1 MKTKTAPPLTML
13 VMAVTGILLIL
24 TTVECLTLQASR
36 PKKCAVRVMEAN
48 KWLTGMLS
56 SFTEV
61 AKLTDDQKFH

>member
-24 TTVECLTLQASR
+24 TSVECLTLMASI
-36 PKKCAVRVMEAN
+36 PVKCAVPVMEAN
-48 KWLTGMLS
+48 KWLIGMLS
-56 SFTEV
+56 SYTEI